1 MAREF
6 ILTGA
11 PGAGKTVI
19 LRALEAQGIDVV
31 EEAATDVIALDQGRG
46 IGKSWRRPRFITDI
60 ARLQLRRAARPAAG
74 PVRVADRSLVC
85 TLALAEYLDHPVPES
100 LTELIGAMLA
110 SGQYERRVLFVELLG
125 FITNTEA
132 RRISLEDSIRFE
144 RFHIEAYERLGFEL
158 LRIPALP
165 VDDRVAMV
173 RSLIGHDDAAPAMN
187 AV

>member
-46 IGKSWRRPRFITDI
+46 IDESWRRPEFICDI
-60 ARLQLRRAARPAAG
+60 ARLQLLRAARPAAG
-74 PVRVADRSLVC
+74 AVRVADRSLVC
-85 TLALAEYLDHPVPES
+85 TLALAEYLGHPVPERLVES
-100 LTELIGAMLA
+100 IISMVAA
-110 SGQYERRVLFVELLG
+110 AQYERRVLFVELLG
-125 FITNTEA
+125 FITKTEA
-132 RRISLEDSIRFE
+132 RRINLEDSMRFE
-144 RFHIEAYERLGFEL
+144 RFHIDAYERFGFEL
-158 LRIPALP
+158 VRIPALP
-165 VDDRVAMV
+165 VDERVAMV
-173 RSLIGHDDAAPAMN
+173 RALIGHEGAPVMN

>member
-19 LRALEAQGIDVV
+19 LRALEAEGIEVV

-46 IGKSWRRPRFITDI
+46 IGESWQRPQFITDI
-60 ARLQLRRAARPAAG
+60 ARLQQLRAGRPMAG
-74 PVRVADRSLVC
+74 SVRVADRSLVC
-85 TLALAEYLDHPVPES
+85 TLALAEYLGHPVPVGLVES
-100 LTELIGAMLA
+100 IAAMLA
-110 SGQYERRVLFVELLG
+110 AGQYERRVLFVELLG

-132 RRISLEDSIRFE
+132 RRISLEESIRFE
-144 RFHIEAYERLGFEL
+144 QFHIDAYERFGFEL

-165 VDDRVAMV
+165 VDERVAMV
-173 RSLIGHDDAAPAMN
+173 RSLIGLEAAAVMN
-187 AV
+187 SD

>member
-46 IGKSWRRPRFITDI
+46 VDESWRRPTFIDDI
-60 ARLQLRRAARPAAG
+60 ARLQLLRAARPAAG
-74 PVRVADRSLVC
+74 SVRVADRSLVC
-85 TLALAEYLDHPVPES
+85 TLALAEYLSHPVPSALMES
-100 LTELIGAMLA
+100 IEAMVA
-110 SGQYERRVLFVELLG
+110 AGQCERRVLFVELLG
-125 FITNTEA
+125 FITRTEA

-144 RFHIEAYERLGFEL
+144 RFHVEAYERFGFEL
-158 LRIPALP
+158 VRVPPLP
-165 VDDRVAMV
+165 LDQRVAMV
-173 RSLIGHDDAAPAMN
+173 RSLIGLEATSMN
-187 AV
+187 NN

>member
-19 LRALEAQGIDVV
+19 LRALEALGVDVV

-46 IGKSWRRPRFITDI
+46 IGESWRQPQFITDI
-60 ARLQLRRAARPAAG
+60 ARLQLLRTTRPAAG
-74 PVRVADRSLVC
+74 AVRVADRSLVC
-85 TLALAEYLDHPVPES
+85 TLALAEYLGHPLPKM
-100 LTELIGAMLA
+100 LTESIGSMLA

-132 RRISLEDSIRFE
+132 RRISLADSVRFE
-144 RFHIEAYERLGFEL
+144 RFHIEAYERFGFEL
-158 LRIPALP
+158 VRIPALP
-165 VDDRVAMV
+165 VDERVAMV
-173 RSLIGHDDAAPAMN
+173 RSLIGHGDER
-187 AV
+187 

>member
-46 IGKSWRRPRFITDI
+46 VDESWRRPQFISDI
-60 ARLQLRRAARPAAG
+60 MQLQLLRAARTATG

-85 TLALAEYLDHPVPES
+85 TLALAEYLGHPVPQALIES
-100 LTELIGAMLA
+100 IEAMVA
-110 SGQYERRVLFVELLG
+110 TGQYERQVLFVELLG
-125 FITNTEA
+125 FITNTAA
-132 RRISLEDSIRFE
+132 RRISLEEAIRFE
-144 RFHIEAYERLGFEL
+144 RFHLEAYERFGYEL
-158 LRIPALP
+158 VRIPALP
-165 VDDRVAMV
+165 VEARVAMV
-173 RSLIGHDDAAPAMN
+173 RTQVGLEAAAAMN
-187 AV
+187 GN

>member
-46 IGKSWRRPRFITDI
+46 IEEPWRRPQFISDI
-60 ARLQLRRAARPAAG
+60 ARLQVQRAARPATGA
-74 PVRVADRSLVC
+74 VRVADRSLVC
-85 TLALAEYLDHPVPES
+85 TLALAEYLGHPVPERLVES
-100 LTELIGAMLA
+100 IA
-110 SGQYERRVLFVELLG
+110 SMVAAAQYDRRVLFVELLG

-132 RRISLEDSIRFE
+132 RRISLDESMRFE
-144 RFHIEAYERLGFEL
+144 RYHIEAYERFGFEL
-158 LRIPALP
+158 VPIPALP
-165 VDDRVAMV
+165 VDQRVAMV
-173 RSLIGHDDAAPAMN
+173 LSLLDHRGIPPMN
-187 AV
+187 AG

>member
-31 EEAATDVIALDQGRG
+31 EEAATDVIALDQWRG
-46 IGKSWRRPRFITDI
+46 ITESWRRPEFITDI
-60 ARLQLRRAARPAAG
+60 ARLQVQRAARPAATA
-74 PVRVADRSLVC
+74 VRVSDRSLIC
-85 TLALAEYLDHPVPES
+85 TLALAEYLEHPVPEA
-100 LTELIGAMLA
+100 LIESIDSMVA
-110 SGQYERRVLFVELLG
+110 SEQYERRVLFVELLG

-132 RRISLEDSIRFE
+132 RRISLEDSMRFE
-144 RFHIEAYERLGFEL
+144 RFHIEAYERFGFEL
-158 LRIPALP
+158 VRVPALP
-165 VDDRVAMV
+165 VEERIAMV
-173 RSLIGHDDAAPAMN
+173 RSLIGHGTAVMVN